1 MKIKFA
7 FWFPAILV
15 LILFHPIGARA
26 QATATDIAYG
36 PDSLEKL
43 DYYRA
48 ATPDRPII
56 ILIHAGSWGLGD
68 KNQIDWQYA
77 SQMFSDSGYAVINM
91 DYVLSTEIRYVG
103 FPKQPQ
109 DVACVISWAKNNAA
123 LINGDTS
130 NIVLFGF
137 SAGAHLASLAGL
149 WQEDTLLHS
158 CRTSSTL
165 NIKGVVALSGIYDFD
180 ICPLG
185 SRTSIFKMLLDS
197 ADTYALAQPK
207 NHIDKSTQ
215 TKFLI
220 MHGSDDMVAGFR
232 QPAPF
237 YDSLIAKN
245 YCAQL
250 VILTGRGH
258 DLMNDPLH
266 DTMVFNKVFQ
276 FVDSLT
282 SDLFCPA
289 DTSTASI
296 GGVFTPT
303 YQIYPN
309 PSNGIFNVSATASSY
324 VSIRVIDP
332 LGIRIIDKSFQ
343 SNTTADISAYP
354 NGFYWLQLKNGE
366 QMTQQKIILNR

>member
-7 FWFPAILV
+7 SWFPTI
-15 LILFHPIGARA
+15 LILLLFQPVISHA
-26 QATATDIAYG
+26 QATATDVTYG

-91 DYVLSTEIRYVG
+91 DYVLSSEFRYVG

-109 DVACVISWAKNNAA
+109 DVACVISWAKTNAA

-149 WQEDTLLHS
+149 WQDDTLLHS

-197 ADTYALAQPK
+197 VNTYAVAQPK
-207 NHIDKSTQ
+207 NHIDNSTQ
-215 TKFLI
+215 TRFLI
-220 MHGSDDMVAGFR
+220 MHGTDDMVAGFR
-232 QPAPF
+232 QPKPF

-258 DLMNDPLH
+258 DLMSDPLH

-276 FVDSLT
+276 FIDSLT
-282 SDLFCPA
+282 RDLLCQA
-289 DTSTASI
+289 DTTATSI
-296 GGVFTPT
+296 GGVLTPT
-303 YQIYPN
+303 YLVYPN
-309 PSNGIFNVSATASSY
+309 PNSGIFNISTSASIP
-324 VSIRVIDP
+324 VSIRLIDP
-332 LGIRIIDKSFQ
+332 VGKIIVDKSFQ
-343 SNTTADISAYP
+343 GNTTVDISAYP
-354 NGFYWLQLKNGE
+354 NGFYWLELKND
-366 QMTQQKIILNR
+366 QQINQQKIILNR